1 MLKIENVSKIYG
13 KNDSIIRAVDN
24 ISISF
29 NDGEYCVIIGKS
41 GSGKTTLLNIIG
53 GLLKPDSGKVF
64 YNNKDIYSLGDKELS
79 SIRRNDISVVF
90 QAYNLIPDMTAKDNI
105 LLPTRLDRRKK
116 DETFFDEIT
125 NELGIAER
133 LSHKPS
139 ELSGGQQQRVAIAR
153 ALLNRPSVILCD
165 EPTGNLDE
173 ASSTDVIELLK
184 HINEKYKTTIVMVT
198 HDSSIAED
206 ADRVIEIVD
215 GKIGNSKME

>member
-13 KNDSIIRAVDN
+13 KNDSVIRAVDN

-90 QAYNLIPDMTAKDNI
+90 QSYNLIPDMTAKDNI

-215 GKIGNSKME
+215 GKIAHIKS